1 MRQHVASRNSRQFV
15 MLPLVS
21 LRSNVCGGTA
31 EIPYRWHAT
40 TQIWVV
46 LQVGWKFASSN
57 PRHYPDLGFDNSVC
71 HQYVIFVFLW
81 WSIRHHIFVGKSVVA
96 LHNAGCFL
104 RLEWDP
110 CTYFRTETH
119 KFINTVYNT
128 SPRIHAIVWQIVT
141 QSLISGLGWSVA
153 GLGKRYG
160 ELRLRILFLGQTE
173 ALRGKN

>member
-1 MRQHVASRNSRQFV
+1 MRQHVASRNSQQLV

-21 LRSNVCGGTA
+21 LWSNVWGGTA
-31 EIPYRWHAT
+31 EIPYRWHAM
-40 TQIWVV
+40 TQIRVV

-57 PRHYPDLGFDNSVC
+57 QRHYPDLGFDNSIC
-71 HQYVIFVFLW
+71 YQYVIFVFLW

-110 CTYFRTETH
+110 LTLGLRL
-119 KFINTVYNT
+119 INTVYNT
-128 SPRIHAIVWQIVT
+128 SPRIHSIVWQIVT
-141 QSLISGLGWSVA
+141 QSLISGLAWSVA

-160 ELRLRILFLGQTE
+160 ELRLCILFLGQTE
-173 ALRGKN
+173 APRGKN